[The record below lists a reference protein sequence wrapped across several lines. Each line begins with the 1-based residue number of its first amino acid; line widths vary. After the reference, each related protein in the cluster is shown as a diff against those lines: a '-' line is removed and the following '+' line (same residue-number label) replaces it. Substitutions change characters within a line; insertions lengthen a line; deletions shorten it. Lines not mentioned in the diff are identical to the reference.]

1 MSSETPKKKPFFKRP
16 WVMHITNPF
25 HWIDMKAQYLGLQ
38 NTIDPKFKE
47 DDFIRGCKQAVSTVT
62 SMIGSNEYDDMKGL
76 LSERELSRIK
86 RDIETKWPDQWRNN
100 ISLSVDEIEWVGTNK
115 IRRYQVGRNFYVDI
129 TLNMK
134 AVKEIPS
141 EKDKNIQILIDITAE
156 FSKDYSENSFGD
168 WYIIRF
174 AIDDMKELN

>member
-1 MSSETPKKKPFFKRP
+1 
-16 WVMHITNPF
+16 
-25 HWIDMKAQYLGLQ
+25 
-38 NTIDPKFKE
+38 
-47 DDFIRGCKQAVSTVT
+47 
-62 SMIGSNEYDDMKGL
+62 MKGL

-115 IRRYQVGRNFYVDI
+115 IRRYEVGRNFYVDI

-141 EKDKNIQILIDITAE
+141 EKDKNIHVLIDLTAE
-156 FSKDYSENSFGD
+156 FSKSYSEDSFGD
-168 WYIIRF
+168 WCIIRF
-174 AIDDMKELN
+174 VIDDMKELN